1 MPSDDYWF
9 QLIFADGKIIKGHFS
24 LKR

>member
-1 MPSDDYWF
+1 LAADDYWF
-9 QLIFADGKIIKGHFS
+9 HLNFGDGKIIKGHFS